1 MGSLQFGREL
11 PLLFYFRATGLL
23 EKQIISIILQ
33 ARRTLLGL
41 GFLRWRPLI
50 RNEYMGKRI
59 QNLRGQVNLELRKK
73 YWIPLEA
80 KHKTGAWEVLDAG
93 YTEAHRAYHSWEHIS
108 DLFEKLSAFSDLS
121 TRADIIA
128 MSAFWHD
135 VVYRTQNH
143 DGSLRP
149 DHENVRDSAELFRQ
163 FTLLNHADAGAV
175 YDLIMA
181 TANHLQAQ
189 ASKQYYAGFSG
200 DLDLFL
206 DLDLSSLA
214 SPWEE
219 FVEDFNAIRSEFS
232 WVPEAGFYSK
242 QIQILEN
249 FAKDDAQ
256 LYRRAETR
264 EKWRDIARANLMRCV
279 TELKKRITGLSSV

>member
-1 MGSLQFGREL
+1 MTKR
-11 PLLFYFRATGLL
+11 T
-23 EKQIISIILQ
+23 
-33 ARRTLLGL
+33 RR
-41 GFLRWRPLI
+41 
-50 RNEYMGKRI
+50 
-59 QNLRGQVNLELRKK
+59 LRGQVNSEIKKK

-80 KHKTGAWEVLDAG
+80 KHKIGAWEALDAG
-93 YTEAHRAYHSWEHIS
+93 YTERHRAYHSWQHVAG
-108 DLFEKLSAFSDLS
+108 LFEKLGEFSDLS

-143 DGSLRP
+143 DGTQRP
-149 DHENVRDSAELFRQ
+149 DYENVRESAELFRKY
-163 FTLLNHADAGAV
+163 TLLNQPDAAAV

-181 TANHLQAQ
+181 TANHLQARADTQ
-189 ASKQYYAGFSG
+189 HYAGFAG

-214 SPWEE
+214 SPWEQ
-219 FVEDFNAIRSEFS
+219 FVEHFNAIRYEFS
-232 WVPEAGFYSK
+232 WVPELGFYSK

-249 FAKDDAQ
+249 FAKDDVQ

-264 EKWRDIARANLMRCV
+264 EKWRDTARANLMRCI
-279 TELKKRITGLSSV
+279 TGLKKRIAELYSV

>member
-1 MGSLQFGREL
+1 MTKR
-11 PLLFYFRATGLL
+11 T
-23 EKQIISIILQ
+23 
-33 ARRTLLGL
+33 RR
-41 GFLRWRPLI
+41 
-50 RNEYMGKRI
+50 
-59 QNLRGQVNLELRKK
+59 LRGQVNSEIKKK

-80 KHKTGAWEVLDAG
+80 KHKTGAWEALDAG
-93 YTEAHRAYHSWEHIS
+93 YTERHRAYHSWQHVAG
-108 DLFEKLSAFSDLS
+108 LFEKLGEFSDLS

-143 DGSLRP
+143 DGTPRP
-149 DHENVRDSAELFRQ
+149 DYENVRDSAELFRKY
-163 FTLLNHADAGAV
+163 TLLNQPDAAAV

-181 TANHLQAQ
+181 TANHLQARADTQ
-189 ASKQYYAGFSG
+189 HYAGFAG

-214 SPWEE
+214 SPWEQ
-219 FVEDFNAIRSEFS
+219 FVEHFNAIRYEFS
-232 WVPEAGFYSK
+232 WVPELGFYSK

-249 FAKDDAQ
+249 FAKDDVQ

-264 EKWRDIARANLMRCV
+264 EKWRDTARANLMRCI
-279 TELKKRITGLSSV
+279 TELKKRIAELYSV

>member
-1 MGSLQFGREL
+1 MTKR
-11 PLLFYFRATGLL
+11 T
-23 EKQIISIILQ
+23 
-33 ARRTLLGL
+33 RR
-41 GFLRWRPLI
+41 
-50 RNEYMGKRI
+50 
-59 QNLRGQVNLELRKK
+59 LRGQVNSEIKKK

-80 KHKTGAWEVLDAG
+80 KHKTGAWEALDAG
-93 YTEAHRAYHSWEHIS
+93 YTERHRAYHSWQHVAG
-108 DLFEKLSAFSDLS
+108 LFEKLGEFSDLS

-143 DGSLRP
+143 EGTPRP
-149 DHENVRDSAELFRQ
+149 DYENVRDSAELFRKY
-163 FTLLNHADAGAV
+163 TLLNQPDAAAV

-181 TANHLQAQ
+181 TANHLQARADTQ
-189 ASKQYYAGFSG
+189 HYAGFAG

-214 SPWEE
+214 SPWEQ
-219 FVEDFNAIRSEFS
+219 FVEHLNAIRYEFS
-232 WVPEAGFYSK
+232 WVPELGFYSK

-249 FAKDDAQ
+249 FAKDDVQ

-264 EKWRDIARANLMRCV
+264 EKWRDTARANLMRCI
-279 TELKKRITGLSSV
+279 TELKKRIAELYSV